1 MIYKRIIV
9 LQRIT
14 SNILIC
20 YVRRQPLSLK
30 LLKSQSDACASFPSA
45 NIHLPVFKLSP
56 TNIKFTLSLVPQREY
71 HYTGGAHYL
80 PYREES
86 EEEVEN
92 YDNITN
98 CIDMLVQNIKRYPS
112 AKNSRISTMYTDFIK
127 PKPTYTPLVVHDDR
141 RELLEDWNEIISI
154 MTEMKVVPEE
164 ADQVRS

>member
-56 TNIKFTLSLVPQREY
+56 TNIKLTLSLVPQREY

-92 YDNITN
+92 YDNIITSSK
-98 CIDMLVQNIKRYPS
+98 LFPGPRKRSRS
-112 AKNSRISTMYTDFIK
+112 AGHKT
-127 PKPTYTPLVVHDDR
+127 
-141 RELLEDWNEIISI
+141 EIC
-154 MTEMKVVPEE
+154 
-164 ADQVRS
+164 

>member
-1 MIYKRIIV
+1 MIYKRNIA
-9 LQRIT
+9 LQCMT
-14 SNILIC
+14 SNTMIC
-20 YVRRQPLSLK
+20 HVRRQPLSLK
-30 LLKSQSDACASFPSA
+30 LLRSKSYTCASYPCA
-45 NIHLPVFKLSP
+45 IIHSPVINFSP
-56 TNIKFTLSLVPQREY
+56 TNITSPLSLVPQRGY

-127 PKPTYTPLVVHDDR
+127 PKPTYTPLVVQEDR
-141 RELLEDWNEIISI
+141 RDLLQDWNEIISI

-164 ADQVRS
+164 ADQVRP